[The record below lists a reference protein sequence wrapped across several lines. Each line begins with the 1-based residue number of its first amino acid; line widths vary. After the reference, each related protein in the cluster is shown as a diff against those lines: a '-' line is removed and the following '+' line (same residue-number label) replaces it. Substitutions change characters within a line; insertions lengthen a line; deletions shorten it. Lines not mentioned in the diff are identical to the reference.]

1 MSEKFA
7 WYAQP
12 NTLTSHNHVPVTVC
26 SQSRMATNIY
36 VFRPR
41 AAVPAKSISVNDN
54 ENGELS
60 VLWIVLHSSPEMN
73 FYQRVGVFVVNKDN
87 VVNVLQI
94 KLCWLMVKIE

>member
-1 MSEKFA
+1 MLQYLQRVSLS
-7 WYAQP
+7 
-12 NTLTSHNHVPVTVC
+12 TLEC
-26 SQSRMATNIY
+26 
-36 VFRPR
+36 F
-41 AAVPAKSISVNDN
+41 

-60 VLWIVLHSSPEMN
+60 FLWIILHSSAEMN